1 MVDFYCQSALSNL
14 SIPMSTYIPKSS
26 PSKQVWMVDLALG
39 INVLPWPHHH
49 VLGRGHVDQGRFAG
63 VGVGYP

>member
-1 MVDFYCQSALSNL
+1 MVDFCWQSALSIL

-26 PSKQVWMVDLALG
+26 PSKQVWMVDLALS
-39 INVLPWPHHH
+39 INVLSWPHHH
-49 VLGRGHVDQGRFAG
+49 VLRRGHVDQWRFAG